1 MQTMENSISSKGV
14 STVEHL
20 AIAGLGLLGSIFGS
34 AVISIL
40 GIILAIRSYPNT
52 DEYGAALVGGFCGS
66 VISIPIG
73 IFVGVFVGEYIF
85 NRLTSRNAQRPALSA
100 CAVAFLVSAVVSAVS
115 LVPIGIVF
123 FALGHI

>member
-1 MQTMENSISSKGV
+1 MER
-14 STVEHL
+14 L
-20 AIAGLGLLGSIFGS
+20 AIAGLALLGSIFGS
-34 AVISIL
+34 AVISIV
-40 GIILAIRSYPNT
+40 GVILANRSYPNT

-73 IFVGVFVGEYIF
+73 IFVGVIVGENLF

-100 CAVAFLVSAVVSAVS
+100 CAVAFLISTVASGVS
-115 LVPIGIVF
+115 LVPIGFVF